1 MFAVIGHKKT
11 NVLKKFL
18 FVKRVGLKWLTRGR
32 AVTIVV
38 PGLGGSSCLLC
49 QNLSHQLSEDRVLWS
64 MFVLG
69 SYRGRLRENVLAAKR
84 PSGEGLVERFR
95 CSY

>member
-1 MFAVIGHKKT
+1 MEG
-11 NVLKKFL
+11 
-18 FVKRVGLKWLTRGR
+18 
-32 AVTIVV
+32 
-38 PGLGGSSCLLC
+38 
-49 QNLSHQLSEDRVLWS
+49 

-84 PSGEGLVERFR
+84 PSGEGLVEAAFR